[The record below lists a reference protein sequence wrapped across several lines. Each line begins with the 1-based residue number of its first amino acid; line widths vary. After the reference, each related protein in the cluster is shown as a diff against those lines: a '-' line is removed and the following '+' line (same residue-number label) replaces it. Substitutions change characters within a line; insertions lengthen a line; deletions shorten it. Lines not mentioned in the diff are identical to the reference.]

1 MDIDAI
7 ILALIAIIPGA
18 WALINQRKKDK
29 DDNSQKLIDQLQ
41 ERIDDLNVLVKDMEA
56 RITDRDNRIDL
67 MRLEFEGKIATLTAA
82 ISERDKK
89 IEILE
94 GELERVQRENVS
106 LKKRVKELET
116 IEFRS
121 RGKTE

>member
-7 ILALIAIIPGA
+7 ILALVAIIPGA

-41 ERIDDLNVLVKDMEA
+41 ERIDDLNVLVKDMEV
-56 RITDRDNRIDL
+56 RLIDRDNRIDA
-67 MRLEFEGKIATLTAA
+67 MRLEFEGKIDALTAA

-116 IEFRS
+116 KEFQS

>member
-1 MDIDAI
+1 MDVEAI
-7 ILALIAIIPGA
+7 ILALVAIVPGA

-41 ERIDDLNVLVKDMEA
+41 EQINDLNLLVKDMEA
-56 RITDRDNRIDL
+56 RLIDRDNRIDL

-89 IEILE
+89 IEMLE
-94 GELERVQRENVS
+94 GELERVQKENTN

-116 IEFRS
+116 KEFQS

>member
-1 MDIDAI
+1 MDVEAI

-29 DDNSQKLIDQLQ
+29 DDNSQRLIDQLQ
-41 ERIDDLNVLVKDMEA
+41 ERINDLNIIVKDMEA
-56 RITDRDNRIDL
+56 RITDRDNRIEA
-67 MRLEFEGKIATLTAA
+67 MRAEFDEKIATLTAA

-116 IEFRS
+116 KEFQSRS
-121 RGKTE
+121 KTE